1 MCQQQLH
8 TEIYCFLLG
17 EEMGSSVASETSSSR
32 EFYDPFLRGDRK
44 MTLCRWQGDP
54 ASIFQ

>member
-17 EEMGSSVASETSSSR
+17 EEMGSSVASGTSSSR
-32 EFYDPFLRGDRK
+32 EFYDPFLQGDRK
-44 MTLCRWQGDP
+44 TALC
-54 ASIFQ
+54 